1 MAIRG
6 WESSREEGTKPFIG
20 TEFQLW
26 KMEKVLAMDGGD
38 SCIPVWVNHWTT
50 HLKIVKMRDF
60 SGSSV
65 AKTPA
70 PNAEALGLIPGQGT
84 RSHMP
89 QLRPQCSQINF
100 KKYI

>member
-38 SCIPVWVNHWTT
+38 SCIPVWVNH
-50 HLKIVKMRDF
+50 
-60 SGSSV
+60 
-65 AKTPA
+65 
-70 PNAEALGLIPGQGT
+70 
-84 RSHMP
+84 
-89 QLRPQCSQINF
+89 
-100 KKYI
+100 